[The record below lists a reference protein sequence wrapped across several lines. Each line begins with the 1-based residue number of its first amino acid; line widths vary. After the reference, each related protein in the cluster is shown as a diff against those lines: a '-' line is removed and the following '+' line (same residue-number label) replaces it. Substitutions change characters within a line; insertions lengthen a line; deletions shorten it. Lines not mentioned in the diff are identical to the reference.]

1 MNHKQILALFLCF
14 VILLSPIIVSAEK
27 EKIVNVKKVDNS
39 IDEFTIESIVIDDEN
54 GKINVYY
61 PVTKCVKAN
70 GLIQEKVDYYID
82 KFKSTDTLSEGKELN
97 ISFEKYESGSIDSF
111 KFEVDSNVGVTHDT
125 KEFFT
130 VVYEGDEVITI
141 DSLLKTNPN
150 LLDDLYVEAK
160 QQLECNEKFKE
171 YSNLI
176 WLENGLK
183 KTKNTFSNFIF
194 SDNNIIIIFNP
205 YTVAPF
211 VAGVF
216 EIEISCDLI

>member
-1 MNHKQILALFLCF
+1 MNHKQLLALFLSS
-14 VILLSPIIVSAEK
+14 VIVLSPTIISIENDKVVDVKS
-27 EKIVNVKKVDNS
+27 VNND
-39 IDEFTIESIVIDDEN
+39 IDEMAIESIIRKNEEVD
-54 GKINVYY
+54 INVYY

-97 ISFEKYESGSIDSF
+97 ISFEKYESGSIVSF
-111 KFEVDSNVGVTHDT
+111 KFEVDSNIGVTHDT

-211 VAGVF
+211 VAGAF

>member
-1 MNHKQILALFLCF
+1 MNHKQLLALFLCF
-14 VILLSPIIVSAEK
+14 VILISPIIVSAEK

-39 IDEFTIESIVIDDEN
+39 IDEFTIESIVIDGEN

-97 ISFEKYESGSIDSF
+97 ISFEKYESGSIVSF

-150 LLDDLYVEAK
+150 
-160 QQLECNEKFKE
+160 

-211 VAGVF
+211 VAGAF